1 MEPGEASIGRRPE
14 RIDPKDVDLH
24 KTDSSELSAST
35 AGTPLPTVVLSDEEK
50 AKRLEEKKR
59 RKKEEKRSKAKEE
72 RSASKA

>member
-50 AKRLEEKKR
+50 AKRLEE
-59 RKKEEKRSKAKEE
+59 
-72 RSASKA
+72 